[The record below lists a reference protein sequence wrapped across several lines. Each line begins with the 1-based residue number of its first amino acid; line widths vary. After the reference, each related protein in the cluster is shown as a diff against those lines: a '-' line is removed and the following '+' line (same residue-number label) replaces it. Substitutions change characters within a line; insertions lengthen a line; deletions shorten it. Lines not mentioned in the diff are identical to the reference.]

1 MIGILALRMSTIVS
15 WQKEVKN
22 GGGLHM
28 LDRQQLVI
36 QSLDC

>member
-1 MIGILALRMSTIVS
+1 MIDILALRMSTIVS

-28 LDRQQLVI
+28 LDQGLVI